1 MFGHWSYIAMIIFV
15 MIASWWLEFA
25 FRLKVL
31 RNPRRVLAT
40 IAVVAPVFLLWD
52 WYAISQGHWFFD
64 PNLILGIFGPFG
76 IPVEEYLFFVV
87 VPIASLLT
95 LEGVSA
101 FASWIRRRFFV
112 QVEAQ

>member
-1 MFGHWSYIAMIIFV
+1 MFGQWSYIAMIVFV
-15 MIASWWLEFA
+15 MVGSWWLEFA

-40 IAVVAPVFLLWD
+40 IAAVAPVFILWD
-52 WYAISQGHWFFD
+52 CYAIAHGHWFFG
-64 PNLILGIFGPFG
+64 PILTLGVVGPFG

-87 VPIASLLT
+87 VPVASILT

-101 FASWIRRRFFV
+101 FAAWIKRTV
-112 QVEAQ
+112 VAAPEAQ